1 MGGQERQGRMKG
13 ERKYLH
19 LDRGDR
25 GKLADGPETEQRD
38 VRN

>member
-1 MGGQERQGRMKG
+1 MGGQERKG
-13 ERKYLH
+13 GKGWGKYLH